1 MLLKLYKELNLE
13 KATGSIF
20 GDGNKDNGTKNDS
33 ANLSKGKG
41 KEANSQQVVAKF
53 CQICAGKGLT
63 NKAKRHNT
71 ADCWDKP
78 GNEHKRPA
86 PRMTMSSSSSSSSNG
101 NNYNKGKKK
110 TLKVRQLFETFGAK
124 LEAALESDDDGT
136 ASPAAAVNV
145 NSATIAEIVDPM
157 PRETLAI
164 AQVDDAP
171 KGPSRPNHGQN
182 RRGRA
187 QMDFPEGL

>member
-1 MLLKLYKELNLE
+1 
-13 KATGSIF
+13 
-20 GDGNKDNGTKNDS
+20 
-33 ANLSKGKG
+33 
-41 KEANSQQVVAKF
+41 
-53 CQICAGKGLT
+53 
-63 NKAKRHNT
+63 
-71 ADCWDKP
+71 
-78 GNEHKRPA
+78 
-86 PRMTMSSSSSSSSNG
+86 MSSSSSSSSNG

-124 LEAALESDDDGT
+124 LEEALESDDDGA

-145 NSATIAEIVDPM
+145 NSATIAEIVDPT
-157 PRETLAI
+157 PGETPAI